1 MEQNN
6 YNSVHIMSEAV
17 IVGGITMFF
26 YKKISDLESTLEE
39 LKSHIAMQN
48 NQIKFLLGSIAPQTG
63 QMSVRGLTPHAE
75 GSMLSF
81 AQSPKLT
88 TPLRLGQIQP
98 QKEYF
103 SNLSQHEPQEA
114 KGTNGGGSSPYNCEG
129 GVCKLVVPS
138 KAEEAPTEGVKN
150 HENEKKVV
158 SISKISKQ
166 IEYDRENM
174 DLDQTAKVKT
184 FTDFSPNPV
193 LKSVTPK
200 PSESGPDD
208 SINGSN
214 ELEKILNDIDH
225 E

>member
-1 MEQNN
+1 
-6 YNSVHIMSEAV
+6 MSEAV

-39 LKSHIAMQN
+39 LKSTLYMQN
-48 NQIKFLLGSIAPQTG
+48 NQIKFLLGLINPSTISQA
-63 QMSVRGLTPHAE
+63 RG
-75 GSMLSF
+75 
-81 AQSPKLT
+81 LT
-88 TPLRLGQIQP
+88 TPLTLPPQHSQIQP

-103 SNLSQHEPQEA
+103 SNLSQHEPPQT
-114 KGTNGGGSSPYNCEG
+114 KGSPYNCEG
-129 GVCKLVVPS
+129 GVCKLKNGPKDPEVV
-138 KAEEAPTEGVKN
+138 KASDLGLNEAL
-150 HENEKKVV
+150 EKKVV

>member
-39 LKSHIAMQN
+39 LKSTLYMQN
-48 NQIKFLLGSIAPQTG
+48 NQIKFLLGLINPSTISQA
-63 QMSVRGLTPHAE
+63 RGLTPHAE
-75 GSMLSF
+75 SVRLSF
-81 AQSPKLT
+81 GQSPKLT
-88 TPLRLGQIQP
+88 TPLTLPPQHSQIQP

-103 SNLSQHEPQEA
+103 SNLSQHEPPQT
-114 KGTNGGGSSPYNCEG
+114 KGSPYNCEG
-129 GVCKLVVPS
+129 GVCKLKNGPKDPEVV
-138 KAEEAPTEGVKN
+138 KASDLGLNEAL
-150 HENEKKVV
+150 EKKVV

-184 FTDFSPNPV
+184 YTDFSPNPV
-193 LKSVTPK
+193 LKSYNPK
-200 PSESGPDD
+200 TRESGPD
-208 SINGSN
+208 
-214 ELEKILNDIDH
+214 
-225 E
+225 